1 MDNTSKT
8 QKSIVRAAR
17 KAFLQHGYGGARMQE
32 IADQAKVN
40 KALLHYHFR
49 NKEKL
54 FRTVLNQE
62 ARRVARP
69 FAILSSGEVPYPEKL
84 RQFTAGLQALALRDP
99 DCLPFVLQSARQYPE
114 YLDPPLAEQ
123 LNLTPFLEQ
132 VRTGMSHGFIPGS
145 DAASLTIRLLAL
157 ALVMPL
163 AGDLLASLLGTEACD
178 QFRQSLPDD
187 IGKLLNTG

>member
-1 MDNTSKT
+1 MQELQIEKDPKNENNLPKPVLTIRFNQMDNTSKT

-84 RQFTAGLQALALRDP
+84 RVMVSLATQPPASETDTA
-99 DCLPFVLQSARQYPE
+99 
-114 YLDPPLAEQ
+114 
-123 LNLTPFLEQ
+123 
-132 VRTGMSHGFIPGS
+132 
-145 DAASLTIRLLAL
+145 
-157 ALVMPL
+157 
-163 AGDLLASLLGTEACD
+163 
-178 QFRQSLPDD
+178 
-187 IGKLLNTG
+187 